1 MTKPPISAT
10 NFSFGRFRSETGNSE
25 AGDGQAVSRG
35 AGECSD
41 CHLCPGHLPNSGR
54 LNAARLESHFWAYS
68 TIRSTVML
76 PERLF
81 PVSDDIPQSNSLIV
95 PQPIRSAALAAVS
108 DSYRQLWN
116 ESSVLRDQKKSS
128 VSGICRPINPYK
140 CPRTLK

>member
-1 MTKPPISAT
+1 
-10 NFSFGRFRSETGNSE
+10 
-25 AGDGQAVSRG
+25 
-35 AGECSD
+35 
-41 CHLCPGHLPNSGR
+41 
-54 LNAARLESHFWAYS
+54 
-68 TIRSTVML
+68 ML

-128 VSGICRPINPYK
+128 VSRICRPINPYK
-140 CPRTLK
+140 WPPYVEMIGDLTRFR